1 VAVAESL
8 DLERLLGMWPAVL
21 DQVRQSGSEVLSHVL
36 EAARPLAVDAE
47 KAVLEL
53 GFPRSAA
60 FNKRKAERPD
70 ARERFSDAIKT
81 IAGERLRPVFVL
93 LEGDAEEPKAEED
106 VLTEDEAIERFKAEF
121 AAEELAD
128 SELPGA
134 EAAS

>member
-1 VAVAESL
+1 MAESL

-53 GFPRSAA
+53 GFPSSAA

-70 ARERFSDAIKT
+70 ARERFADAIKT

-93 LEGDAEEPKAEED
+93 LEGDGEDAPADEEVLSEE
-106 VLTEDEAIERFKAEF
+106 EAIARFKAEF
-121 AAEELAD
+121 GAEELAD
-128 SELPGA
+128 SDLPGA